1 MYQQFFGLA
10 ELPFSIVP
18 NSRYLYLSQR
28 HQEAISHLQ
37 EGLGDG
43 GGFAM
48 LTGEVGTGKTTVAK
62 AILDNLPA
70 NTQAGFILNPTF
82 SEQELL
88 EAICDEFSVSYGK
101 KATLKKLS
109 QALNQFLLEKH
120 ADGIQVLLII
130 DEAQHLAPDVLE
142 QLRLLT
148 NLETDSRKL
157 LKVLLIGQPEL
168 QQKLQLPQLRQ
179 LAQRIT
185 GRYHLLPLDEVE
197 TAHYIRFRLQQAG
210 GDGNLFSN
218 KCAKWIARETH
229 GIPRL
234 INLVCDNSLKGAFKA
249 GEKELGLE
257 RVKWACQQVMSFQ
270 STVYQRSDAKP
281 SSPRFPFVAVTCSLI
296 GLSLAAASTYWLPPI
311 INEQVA
317 HYWPVPEA
325 KTALQETVFPKQ
337 VEDALIQAENLSTA
351 LRALYA
357 VWGYKASVIDTF
369 CQSDSSSLLQCMPSQ
384 GDWQTLSQLNM
395 PVVLTLEVDN
405 KPSYA
410 VLYRLNGDELEL
422 LVNDEHIRIDK
433 QWISPLWNGE
443 FHLTWQASF
452 KQTLKSGM
460 KGQEIA
466 LLDRKLSQILGEP
479 ERETQVFDDEVKRK
493 VSLFQRWQN
502 MHVDGIAG
510 EQTLRRLE
518 LLTQQDA
525 PKLDAPKLGS
535 LHLVGGA

>member
-37 EGLGDG
+37 DGLGDG

-88 EAICDEFSVSYGK
+88 EAICDEFAVSYGK

-109 QALNQFLLEKH
+109 QALNQFLLDKH
-120 ADGIQVLLII
+120 AAGIQVLLII

-210 GDGNLFSN
+210 SDGNLFSN

-281 SSPRFPFVAVTCSLI
+281 SSARFPFVAVTSSII
-296 GLSLAAASTYWLPPI
+296 GLSLAVASAYWLPPI

-317 HYWPVPEA
+317 HHWPLPEA
-325 KTALQETVFPKQ
+325 KPALQETVFPKQ
-337 VEDALIQAENLSTA
+337 VEEVLIQAEDLSSA

-357 VWGYKASVIDTF
+357 VWGYQASVTDTF
-369 CQSDSSSLLQCMPSQ
+369 CQSDTSSLLQCMPSQ

-422 LVNDEHIRIDK
+422 LVNGQHIRIDK
-433 QWISPLWNGE
+433 QWISLLWNGE
-443 FHLTWQASF
+443 FHLTWQSSF

-502 MHVDGIAG
+502 MYVDGIAG

-535 LHLVGGA
+535 SNLVGGA

>member
-1 MYQQFFGLA
+1 MYQQFFGFA

-28 HQEAISHLQ
+28 HQEAIFHLQ

-101 KATLKKLS
+101 KATIKKLS
-109 QALNQFLLEKH
+109 QALYQFLLEKH
-120 ADGIQVLLII
+120 ASGVQILLII

-185 GRYHLLPLDEVE
+185 GRYHLLPLDEME

-218 KCAKWIARETH
+218 KGAKWIAHQTH

-234 INLVCDNSLKGAFKA
+234 INLVCDSALKGAFQA
-249 GEKELGLE
+249 SEKELSLE

-270 STVYQRSDAKP
+270 STVYQRSDENT
-281 SSPRFPFVAVTCSLI
+281 SFRFPSMAVACSIL
-296 GLSLAAASTYWLPPI
+296 GLSLAVASAYWLSPL
-311 INEQVA
+311 INHQVA
-317 HYWPVPEA
+317 VEWPLPEA
-325 KTALQETVFPKQ
+325 KEVQQEIVFPKQ
-337 VEDALIQAENLSTA
+337 LENSLVQATGLEPA

-357 VWGYKASVIDTF
+357 VWGYQASVTDTF
-369 CQSDSSSLLQCMPSQ
+369 CQPDTSSLLQCIPSR
-384 GDWQTLSQLNM
+384 GDWQTLSQLNI
-395 PVVLTLEVDN
+395 PVVLTLEVEN

-410 VLYRLNGDELEL
+410 VLYQWEGQELEL
-422 LVNDEHIRIDK
+422 LVNGERIRIAK
-433 QWISPLWNGE
+433 QWISPLWKGE
-443 FHLTWQASF
+443 FHLLWRTSF
-452 KQTLKSGM
+452 TQTLKSGM
-460 KGQEIA
+460 TGEEVA
-466 LLDRKLSQILGEP
+466 LLDLKLSQILGEP
-479 ERETQVFDDEVKRK
+479 ERKTKVFDADVKRK

-502 MHVDGIAG
+502 MYVDGIAG

-525 PKLDAPKLGS
+525 PKLAAPKML
-535 LHLVGGA
+535 GGA